1 VTRRSSGAPYPIRA
15 VAKLT
20 GLSID
25 TIRAWER
32 RYQAVTPARDD
43 RGRVYTEAD
52 VARLALLQQ
61 AVARGHA
68 IGRAVA
74 LSNADLRRIVESERP
89 TAPAPRSAPP
99 AIDTAHLVA
108 ALERMDGAAA
118 EAELGRLAALLPPIE
133 LIRDIVMPVLAAI
146 GEKWHDSP
154 AGIAQEHL
162 ASGIVRNV
170 LGSLMRS
177 YGRRTAPARMVF
189 ATPSGER
196 HEFGALGAA
205 ALAASGG
212 LAVIYLG
219 PDLPADAI
227 VEGAT
232 SVEADV
238 VVCGILAGA
247 DAATRAEA
255 AALARMLPRDVE
267 LWFGGSGA
275 KDAAAAAGARV
286 VALDGFDALEQ
297 HLTRLGGRF

>member
-1 VTRRSSGAPYPIRA
+1 VTRRTSGTRYPIRA
-15 VAKLT
+15 VARLT

-32 RYQAVTPARDD
+32 RYQAVTPARDE

-89 TAPAPRSAPP
+89 TAAAPPSAPR
-99 AIDTAHLVA
+99 AIDTRRLVA
-108 ALERMDGAAA
+108 DLERMDGAAV
-118 EAELGRLAALLPPIE
+118 EAHLGRLAALLPPLE
-133 LIRDIVMPVLAAI
+133 LVRDVIMPVLAAV
-146 GEKWHDSP
+146 GEKWHDSA

-170 LGSLMRS
+170 LGAMVRS
-177 YGRRTAPARMVF
+177 YARRTAPARIVF

-227 VEGAT
+227 VESAT
-232 SVEADV
+232 SAEADV
-238 VVCGILAGA
+238 VVCGILAGT
-247 DAATRAEA
+247 DAGTRAEA
-255 AALARMLPRDVE
+255 AALARRLPRDIE

-286 VALDGFDALEQ
+286 LALDGFDALEQ